1 MLKSNTKKFEVAI
14 IGAGTL
20 ASALARALH
29 AKGYR
34 ISEIVARSNPQS
46 LRRAR
51 MLANRIQ
58 GSAATIKAAELS
70 ADIVWVCV
78 PDDAI
83 ASLAPQILG
92 ERDWSGKIV
101 LHSSGALASDV
112 LEPLRR
118 RGAEI
123 ASAHPLMTFVGS
135 SQPKLEGVPFALEGT
150 TKALAAVETIISDF
164 GAQAFR
170 IAPTE
175 KAAYHAFG
183 FFSSP
188 AIVALIAAA
197 IDVGKLAGLD
207 AKRARALM
215 EPIVRQTIDN
225 CFRTSPQQA
234 FSGPVRRGDVETIR
248 KHLKVLHRQPYC
260 SEVYRTLVKIALQD
274 LPSAK
279 TEQIEA
285 LVKQRPGSGS

>member
-1 MLKSNTKKFEVAI
+1 MPARSKSQKYEIAI

-29 AKGYR
+29 SKEYR
-34 ISEIVARSNPQS
+34 VSEIVSRSNPQS

-51 MLANRIQ
+51 ILANRIQ
-58 GSAATIKAAELS
+58 SSATTIQAAEMS
-70 ADIVWVCV
+70 ADIVWICV

-83 ASLAPQILG
+83 AALAEQMTD
-92 ERDWSGKIV
+92 ERDWRGKIV
-101 LHSSGALASDV
+101 VHSSGALSSDT

-118 RGAEI
+118 KGAEV
-123 ASAHPLMTFVGS
+123 ASAHPLMTFVSS
-135 SQPKLEGVPFALEGT
+135 SQPKLKGVPFALEGT
-150 TKALAAVETIISDF
+150 AKALTAVETIISDF
-164 GAQAFR
+164 EAHAFR
-170 IAPTE
+170 IARTE

-188 AIVALIAAA
+188 GIVALIAAA
-197 IDVGKLAGLD
+197 IDVGKLAGLEG
-207 AKRARALM
+207 KRVRALM

-248 KHLKVLHRQPYC
+248 KHLKVLDEHPDLLDLYG
-260 SEVYRTLVKIALQD
+260 SLVRIALRD
-274 LPSAK
+274 LPSANADSLQRLVNK
-279 TEQIEA
+279 T
-285 LVKQRPGSGS
+285 RP

>member
-1 MLKSNTKKFEVAI
+1 MPARSKSQKYEIAI

-29 AKGYR
+29 SKEYR
-34 ISEIVARSNPQS
+34 VSEIVSRSNPQS

-51 MLANRIQ
+51 ILASRIQ
-58 GSAATIKAAELS
+58 SSATTIQAAEMS
-70 ADIVWVCV
+70 ADIVWICV

-83 ASLAPQILG
+83 AALAEQMTD
-92 ERDWSGKIV
+92 ERDWRGKIV
-101 LHSSGALASDV
+101 VHSSGALSSDT

-118 RGAEI
+118 KGAEV
-123 ASAHPLMTFVGS
+123 ASAHPLMTFVSS
-135 SQPKLEGVPFALEGT
+135 SQPKLKGVPFALEGT
-150 TKALAAVETIISDF
+150 AKALTAVETIISDF
-164 GAQAFR
+164 EAHAFR
-170 IAPTE
+170 IARTE

-188 AIVALIAAA
+188 GIVALIAAA
-197 IDVGKLAGLD
+197 IDVGKLAGLEG
-207 AKRARALM
+207 KRVRALM

-248 KHLKVLHRQPYC
+248 KHLKVLDEHPDLLDLYG
-260 SEVYRTLVKIALQD
+260 SLVRIALKD
-274 LPSAK
+274 LPSANTDSLQRLVNK
-279 TEQIEA
+279 T
-285 LVKQRPGSGS
+285 RP

>member
-1 MLKSNTKKFEVAI
+1 M
-14 IGAGTL
+14 

-51 MLANRIQ
+51 MLANQIQ
-58 GSAATIKAAELS
+58 SSATTIKTAELS
-70 ADIVWVCV
+70 AGIVWICV

-83 ASLAPQILG
+83 ASVAAHIAG
-92 ERDWSGKIV
+92 ERDWRGKIV

-118 RGAEI
+118 KGAEI
-123 ASAHPLMTFVGS
+123 ASAHPLMTFVSS
-135 SQPKLEGVPFALEGT
+135 SQPKLAGVPFALDGT
-150 TKALAAVETIISDF
+150 AKALTAVEIIISDF

-170 IAPTE
+170 IAQAE

-188 AIVALIAAA
+188 AIVALIATA

-248 KHLKVLHRQPYC
+248 KHLKVLQQQPYS
-260 SEVYRTLVKIALQD
+260 SEVYRALIKIALRD

-285 LVKQRPGSGS
+285 LIKGR

>member
-1 MLKSNTKKFEVAI
+1 MKRQKYEVAI

-29 AKGYR
+29 SKGYR
-34 ISEIVARSNPQS
+34 VSEIVSRSNPQS

-51 MLANRIQ
+51 MLASRIQ
-58 GSAATIKAAELS
+58 SSATTIQAAEMS
-70 ADIVWVCV
+70 ADIVWICV

-83 ASLAPQILG
+83 APLAEQMAD
-92 ERDWSGKIV
+92 ERDWRGKIV
-101 LHSSGALASDV
+101 VHSSGALSSDA

-118 RGAEI
+118 KGAEV
-123 ASAHPLMTFVGS
+123 ASAHPLMTFVSS
-135 SQPKLEGVPFALEGT
+135 SQPKLKGVPFALEGT
-150 TKALAAVETIISDF
+150 AKALTAVETIINDF
-164 GAQAFR
+164 EAQAFR
-170 IAPTE
+170 IARTE

-197 IDVGKLAGLD
+197 MDVGKLAGLD
-207 AKRARALM
+207 GKRARALM

-248 KHLKVLHRQPYC
+248 KHLEVLRQQPD
-260 SEVYRTLVKIALQD
+260 SLAVYRALVKIALRD

-285 LVKQRPGSGS
+285 LIKGQ

>member
-1 MLKSNTKKFEVAI
+1 MPARSKSQKYEIAI

-29 AKGYR
+29 SKEYR
-34 ISEIVARSNPQS
+34 VSEIVSRSNPQS

-51 MLANRIQ
+51 ILASRIQ
-58 GSAATIKAAELS
+58 SSATTIQAAEMS
-70 ADIVWVCV
+70 ADIVWICV

-83 ASLAPQILG
+83 AALAEQMTD
-92 ERDWSGKIV
+92 ERDWRGKIV
-101 LHSSGALASDV
+101 VHSSGALSSDT

-118 RGAEI
+118 KGAEV
-123 ASAHPLMTFVGS
+123 ASAHPLMTFVSS
-135 SQPKLEGVPFALEGT
+135 SQPKLKGVPFALEGT
-150 TKALAAVETIISDF
+150 AKALTAVETIISDF
-164 GAQAFR
+164 EAHAFR
-170 IAPTE
+170 IARTE

-188 AIVALIAAA
+188 GIVALIAAA
-197 IDVGKLAGLD
+197 IEVGKLAGLEG
-207 AKRARALM
+207 KRVRALM

-248 KHLKVLHRQPYC
+248 KHLKVLDEHPDLLDLYG
-260 SEVYRTLVKIALQD
+260 SLVRIALKD
-274 LPSAK
+274 LPSANTDSLQRLVNK
-279 TEQIEA
+279 T
-285 LVKQRPGSGS
+285 RP

>member
-1 MLKSNTKKFEVAI
+1 MPPRLKSQKFEIAI

-29 AKGYR
+29 SRGYR
-34 ISEIVARSNPQS
+34 IAEIVSRSNPQS

-51 MLANRIQ
+51 MLASRIQ
-58 GSAATIKAAELS
+58 SSATTIQAAELS
-70 ADIVWVCV
+70 AGVVWICV

-83 ASLAPQILG
+83 AATAEQIAG
-92 ERDWSGKIV
+92 ERDWRGKIAV
-101 LHSSGALASDV
+101 HSSGALSSDT

-118 RGAEI
+118 KGAEV
-123 ASAHPLMTFVGS
+123 ASAHPLMTFVSS
-135 SQPKLEGVPFALEGT
+135 SQPKLKGVPFALEGSA
-150 TKALAAVETIISDF
+150 KALGAVEAIISDF
-164 GAQAFR
+164 EAQAFR
-170 IAPTE
+170 IARAE

-197 IDVGKLAGLD
+197 TDVGKLAGLD
-207 AKRARALM
+207 GKRVRALM
-215 EPIVRQTIDN
+215 EPIVRQTIHN
-225 CFRTSPQQA
+225 CFRSSPQQA

-248 KHLKVLHRQPYC
+248 KHLEVLRQQPD
-260 SEVYRTLVKIALQD
+260 SLEVYRALVKVALKD

-285 LVKQRPGSGS
+285 FIKEL

>member
-1 MLKSNTKKFEVAI
+1 MPPKSKNQKSEVAI

-20 ASALARALH
+20 ASALACALH
-29 AKGYR
+29 SKGYR
-34 ISEIVARSNPQS
+34 ISEILSRSNPQS

-51 MLANRIQ
+51 MLANPIQ
-58 GSAATIKAAELS
+58 SSATTPKAAELS
-70 ADIVWVCV
+70 AGIVWICV

-83 ASLAPQILG
+83 ASVAAQIVG
-92 ERDWSGKIV
+92 ERDWRGKIV
-101 LHSSGALASDV
+101 VHSSGALSSDV

-118 RGAEI
+118 KGAEV
-123 ASAHPLMTFVGS
+123 ASAHPLMTFVS
-135 SQPKLEGVPFALEGT
+135 SLQPKLKGVPFALEGT
-150 TKALAAVETIISDF
+150 AKALTVIESIITDF
-164 GAQAFR
+164 EAQAFR
-170 IAPTE
+170 IARAE

-188 AIVALIAAA
+188 AIVALIASA

-248 KHLKVLHRQPYC
+248 KHLEVLRQKPD
-260 SEVYRTLVKIALQD
+260 SLEVYRAIVKVALRD

-285 LVKQRPGSGS
+285 LIKAR

>member
-1 MLKSNTKKFEVAI
+1 MPPKSNTKKLDVAI

-34 ISEIVARSNPQS
+34 ISEIVTRSNPQS

-51 MLANRIQ
+51 MLATEIQ
-58 GSAATIKAAELS
+58 SSATAIKAAELS
-70 ADIVWVCV
+70 AGIVWICV

-83 ASLAPQILG
+83 ATLAAEIAG
-92 ERDWSGKIV
+92 ERDWRGKIV

-118 RGAEI
+118 KGAEV
-123 ASAHPLMTFVGS
+123 ASAHPLMTFVSS
-135 SQPKLEGVPFALEGT
+135 SQSKLAGVPFALEGT
-150 TKALAAVETIISDF
+150 AKALTAVESIISDF

-170 IAPTE
+170 IAREE

-248 KHLKVLHRQPYC
+248 KHLQVLRQQPD
-260 SEVYRTLVKIALQD
+260 SLELYRALVKIALRN

-285 LVKQRPGSGS
+285 LIKAR

>member
-1 MLKSNTKKFEVAI
+1 MPARSKSQKYEIAI

-29 AKGYR
+29 SKEYR
-34 ISEIVARSNPQS
+34 VSEIVSRSNPQS

-51 MLANRIQ
+51 ILASRIQ
-58 GSAATIKAAELS
+58 SSATTIQAAEMS
-70 ADIVWVCV
+70 ADIVWICV

-83 ASLAPQILG
+83 AALAEQMTD
-92 ERDWSGKIV
+92 ERDWRGKIV
-101 LHSSGALASDV
+101 VHSSGALSSDT

-118 RGAEI
+118 KGAEV
-123 ASAHPLMTFVGS
+123 ASAHPLMTFVSS
-135 SQPKLEGVPFALEGT
+135 SQPKLKGVPFALEGT
-150 TKALAAVETIISDF
+150 AKALTAVETIISDF
-164 GAQAFR
+164 EAHAFR
-170 IAPTE
+170 IARTE

-188 AIVALIAAA
+188 GIVSLIAAA

-207 AKRARALM
+207 GKRVRALM

-248 KHLKVLHRQPYC
+248 KHLKVLDEHPDLLDLYG
-260 SEVYRTLVKIALQD
+260 SLVRIALKD
-274 LPSAK
+274 LPSANTDSLQRLVNK
-279 TEQIEA
+279 T
-285 LVKQRPGSGS
+285 RP

>member
-1 MLKSNTKKFEVAI
+1 MPPKSKNQKFEVAI

-29 AKGYR
+29 SKGYR
-34 ISEIVARSNPQS
+34 ISEILSRSNPQS

-51 MLANRIQ
+51 MLASRIQ
-58 GSAATIKAAELS
+58 SSATTVQAAELS
-70 ADIVWVCV
+70 AGIVWICV

-83 ASLAPQILG
+83 ASVAAQMVG
-92 ERDWSGKIV
+92 ERDWRGKIV
-101 LHSSGALASDV
+101 VHSSGALSSDA
-112 LEPLRR
+112 LEPLRGK
-118 RGAEI
+118 GAEV
-123 ASAHPLMTFVGS
+123 ASAHPLMTFVSS
-135 SQPKLEGVPFALEGT
+135 SQPKLKGVPFALEGT
-150 TKALAAVETIISDF
+150 AKALTAVESIISDF
-164 GAQAFR
+164 EAQAFR
-170 IAPTE
+170 IARTE

-188 AIVALIAAA
+188 ALVALIAAA

-248 KHLKVLHRQPYC
+248 KHLEVLRRQPD
-260 SEVYRTLVKIALQD
+260 SFEVYRALVNIALRD

-285 LVKQRPGSGS
+285 LIKER

>member
-1 MLKSNTKKFEVAI
+1 MPSAKNQKYEVAI

-20 ASALARALH
+20 ASALACALH
-29 AKGYR
+29 SKGYR
-34 ISEIVARSNPQS
+34 ISEIVSRSNPQS

-51 MLANRIQ
+51 TLANRVQ
-58 GSAATIKAAELS
+58 SSATTMPTAELS
-70 ADIVWVCV
+70 ADVIWICV

-83 ASLAPQILG
+83 AAIAEQMAD
-92 ERDWSGKIV
+92 ERDWRGKIAV
-101 LHSSGALASDV
+101 HSSGALSSDA
-112 LEPLRR
+112 LEALRR
-118 RGAEI
+118 KGAEV
-123 ASAHPLMTFVGS
+123 ASAHPLMTFVSS
-135 SQPKLEGVPFALEGT
+135 SQPKLKGVPFALEGT
-150 TKALAAVETIISDF
+150 AKALAAVETIIRDF
-164 GAQAFR
+164 EAQAFR
-170 IAPTE
+170 IARSE
-175 KAAYHAFG
+175 KSAYHAFG

-207 AKRARALM
+207 AKRVRTLM

-234 FSGPVRRGDVETIR
+234 FSGPVRRGDIETIR
-248 KHLKVLHRQPYC
+248 KHLEVLRQQPD
-260 SEVYRTLVKIALQD
+260 SLEVYRALVKIALRD

-285 LVKQRPGSGS
+285 LIRGR

>member
-1 MLKSNTKKFEVAI
+1 MSPKSKNQKDEIAI
-14 IGAGTL
+14 VGAGTL
-20 ASALARALH
+20 ASALARAFH
-29 AKGYR
+29 SKGYR
-34 ISEIVARSNPQS
+34 ISEILSRSNPQS

-51 MLANRIQ
+51 VLASEIQ
-58 GSAATIKAAELS
+58 SSATTAQAAELS
-70 ADIVWVCV
+70 ARIVWICV

-83 ASLAPQILG
+83 ASVAAQMVG
-92 ERDWSGKIV
+92 ERDWRGKIV
-101 LHSSGALASDV
+101 VHSSGALSSDA

-118 RGAEI
+118 KGAET
-123 ASAHPLMTFVGS
+123 ASAHPLMTFITS
-135 SQPKLEGVPFALEGT
+135 SQAKLKGVPFALEGT
-150 TKALAAVETIISDF
+150 AKALTAVEIIVADF
-164 GAQAFR
+164 EAQAFR
-170 IAPTE
+170 IPRAE

-197 IDVGKLAGLD
+197 MDVGKVAGLD

-248 KHLKVLHRQPYC
+248 KHLEVLRQQPD
-260 SEVYRTLVKIALQD
+260 SLEVYRALVKIALRN
-274 LPSAK
+274 LPVAK

-285 LVKQRPGSGS
+285 LIKAR

>member
-1 MLKSNTKKFEVAI
+1 MSPKSKNPKYEIAI
-14 IGAGTL
+14 VGAGTL
-20 ASALARALH
+20 ASALASAFH
-29 AKGYR
+29 SNGYR
-34 ISEIVARSNPQS
+34 ISEIVSRSNPQS

-51 MLANRIQ
+51 ILA
-58 GSAATIKAAELS
+58 SATQSSATTAQAAELS
-70 ADIVWVCV
+70 AGLVWICV

-83 ASLAPQILG
+83 ASVASQVVG
-92 ERDWSGKIV
+92 ERDWRGKIV
-101 LHSSGALASDV
+101 VHSSGALSSDA

-118 RGAEI
+118 KGAEV
-123 ASAHPLMTFVGS
+123 ASAHPLMTFVTS
-135 SQPKLEGVPFALEGT
+135 SQPKLAGVPFALEGT
-150 TKALAAVETIISDF
+150 AKALTAVEGIIGDF

-170 IAPTE
+170 IAREE

-188 AIVALIAAA
+188 AIVALVAAA

-207 AKRARALM
+207 AKRARDLM

-234 FSGPVRRGDVETIR
+234 FSGPVRRGDIETIR
-248 KHLKVLHRQPYC
+248 KHLEVLHQQPD
-260 SEVYRTLVKIALQD
+260 SLDLYRDLVKTALRG

-285 LVKQRPGSGS
+285 LIKAR

>member
-1 MLKSNTKKFEVAI
+1 MPARSKSQKYEIAI

-29 AKGYR
+29 SKEYR
-34 ISEIVARSNPQS
+34 VSEIVSRSNPQS

-51 MLANRIQ
+51 ILANRIQ
-58 GSAATIKAAELS
+58 SSATTIQAAEMS
-70 ADIVWVCV
+70 ADIVWICV

-83 ASLAPQILG
+83 AALAEQMTD
-92 ERDWSGKIV
+92 ERDWRGKIV
-101 LHSSGALASDV
+101 VHSSGALSSDT

-118 RGAEI
+118 KGAEV
-123 ASAHPLMTFVGS
+123 ASAHPLMTFVSS
-135 SQPKLEGVPFALEGT
+135 SQPKLKGVPFALEGT
-150 TKALAAVETIISDF
+150 AKALTAVETIISDF
-164 GAQAFR
+164 EAHAFR
-170 IAPTE
+170 IARTE

-188 AIVALIAAA
+188 GIVALIAAA
-197 IDVGKLAGLD
+197 IDVGKLAGLEG
-207 AKRARALM
+207 KRVRALM

-248 KHLKVLHRQPYC
+248 KHLKVLDEHPDLLDLYG
-260 SEVYRTLVKIALQD
+260 SLVRIALKD
-274 LPSAK
+274 LPSANTDSLQRLVNK
-279 TEQIEA
+279 T
-285 LVKQRPGSGS
+285 RP

>member
-1 MLKSNTKKFEVAI
+1 MPARSKSQKYEIAI

-29 AKGYR
+29 SKEYR
-34 ISEIVARSNPQS
+34 VSEIVSRSNPQS

-51 MLANRIQ
+51 ILASRIQ
-58 GSAATIKAAELS
+58 SSATTIQAAEMS
-70 ADIVWVCV
+70 ADIVWICV

-83 ASLAPQILG
+83 AALAEQMTD
-92 ERDWSGKIV
+92 ERDWRGKIV
-101 LHSSGALASDV
+101 VHSSGALSSDT

-118 RGAEI
+118 KGAEV
-123 ASAHPLMTFVGS
+123 ASAHPLMTFVSS
-135 SQPKLEGVPFALEGT
+135 SQPKLKGVPFALEGT
-150 TKALAAVETIISDF
+150 AKALTAVETIISDF
-164 GAQAFR
+164 EAHAFR
-170 IAPTE
+170 IARTE

-188 AIVALIAAA
+188 GIVALIAAA
-197 IDVGKLAGLD
+197 IEVGKLAGLEG
-207 AKRARALM
+207 KRVRALM

-248 KHLKVLHRQPYC
+248 KHLKVLDEHPDLLDLYG
-260 SEVYRTLVKIALQD
+260 SLVRIALRD
-274 LPSAK
+274 LPSANADSLQRLVNK
-279 TEQIEA
+279 T
-285 LVKQRPGSGS
+285 RP

>member
-1 MLKSNTKKFEVAI
+1 MPARSKSQKYEIAI

-29 AKGYR
+29 SKEYR
-34 ISEIVARSNPQS
+34 VSEIVSRSNPQS

-51 MLANRIQ
+51 ILASRIQ
-58 GSAATIKAAELS
+58 SSATTIQAAEMS
-70 ADIVWVCV
+70 ADIVWICV

-83 ASLAPQILG
+83 AALAEQMTD
-92 ERDWSGKIV
+92 ERDWRGKIV
-101 LHSSGALASDV
+101 VHSSGALSSDT

-118 RGAEI
+118 KGAEV
-123 ASAHPLMTFVGS
+123 ASAHPLMTFVSS
-135 SQPKLEGVPFALEGT
+135 SQPKLKGVPFALEGT
-150 TKALAAVETIISDF
+150 AKALTAVETIISDF
-164 GAQAFR
+164 EAHAFR
-170 IAPTE
+170 IARTE

-188 AIVALIAAA
+188 GIVALIAAA
-197 IDVGKLAGLD
+197 IDVGKLAGLEG
-207 AKRARALM
+207 KRVRALM

-248 KHLKVLHRQPYC
+248 KHLKVLDEHPDLLDLYG
-260 SEVYRTLVKIALQD
+260 SLVRIALRD
-274 LPSAK
+274 LPSANTDSLQRLVNK
-279 TEQIEA
+279 T
-285 LVKQRPGSGS
+285 RP

>member
-1 MLKSNTKKFEVAI
+1 M
-14 IGAGTL
+14 
-20 ASALARALH
+20 
-29 AKGYR
+29 
-34 ISEIVARSNPQS
+34 
-46 LRRAR
+46 
-51 MLANRIQ
+51 
-58 GSAATIKAAELS
+58 S
-70 ADIVWVCV
+70 ADIVWICV

-83 ASLAPQILG
+83 APLAEQMAD
-92 ERDWSGKIV
+92 ERDWRGKIV
-101 LHSSGALASDV
+101 VHSSGALSSDA

-118 RGAEI
+118 KGAEV
-123 ASAHPLMTFVGS
+123 ASAHPLMTFVSS
-135 SQPKLEGVPFALEGT
+135 SQPKLKGVPFALEGT
-150 TKALAAVETIISDF
+150 AKALTAVETIINDF
-164 GAQAFR
+164 EAQAFR
-170 IAPTE
+170 IARTE

-197 IDVGKLAGLD
+197 MDVGKLAGLD
-207 AKRARALM
+207 GKRARALM

-248 KHLKVLHRQPYC
+248 KHLEVLRQQPD
-260 SEVYRTLVKIALQD
+260 SLAVYRALVKIALRD

-285 LVKQRPGSGS
+285 LIKGQ

>member
-1 MLKSNTKKFEVAI
+1 
-14 IGAGTL
+14 
-20 ASALARALH
+20 
-29 AKGYR
+29 
-34 ISEIVARSNPQS
+34 
-46 LRRAR
+46 

-58 GSAATIKAAELS
+58 SSATTIRAAELS
-70 ADIVWVCV
+70 ADVVWICV

-83 ASLAPQILG
+83 ASVAAQIAS
-92 ERDWSGKIV
+92 ERDWRGKIAV
-101 LHSSGALASDV
+101 HSSGAVSSDA

-118 RGAEI
+118 KGAEV
-123 ASAHPLMTFVGS
+123 ASAHPLMTFVSS
-135 SQPKLEGVPFALEGT
+135 SQAKLRGVPFALEGSA
-150 TKALAAVETIISDF
+150 KALAAVESMISDF

-170 IAPTE
+170 IARTE

-188 AIVALIAAA
+188 AIVALMAAA
-197 IDVGKLAGLD
+197 IEVGKLAGLD
-207 AKRARALM
+207 GKRARALM

-234 FSGPVRRGDVETIR
+234 FSGPVRRGDIDTLR
-248 KHLKVLHRQPYC
+248 KHLDVLRRQPD
-260 SEVYRTLVKIALQD
+260 SLEVYRALVTIALRK

-285 LVKQRPGSGS
+285 LIKGR

>member
-1 MLKSNTKKFEVAI
+1 MPPKSNNKKYEVAI
-14 IGAGTL
+14 VGAGTL
-20 ASALARALH
+20 ASALACALH
-29 AKGYR
+29 SKGYR
-34 ISEIVARSNPQS
+34 ISEIVSRSNPQS

-51 MLANRIQ
+51 MLASRIQ
-58 GSAATIKAAELS
+58 SSAATVQTAELS
-70 ADIVWVCV
+70 AGIVWICV

-83 ASLAPQILG
+83 ASVAAQIMG
-92 ERDWSGKIV
+92 ERDWRGKIAV
-101 LHSSGALASDV
+101 HSSGALSSDT

-118 RGAEI
+118 KGAEV
-123 ASAHPLMTFVGS
+123 ASAHPLMTFVSS
-135 SQPKLEGVPFALEGT
+135 SQPKLKGVPFALEGT
-150 TKALAAVETIISDF
+150 AKALAAIETIIGDF
-164 GAQAFR
+164 EALAFR
-170 IAPTE
+170 IPRTE

-197 IDVGKLAGLD
+197 IDVGRLAGLD
-207 AKRARALM
+207 GKRARALM

-248 KHLKVLHRQPYC
+248 KHLEVVRRQPD
-260 SEVYRTLVKIALQD
+260 SLGVYRSLVMIALRD

-285 LVKQRPGSGS
+285 LIKGR

>member
-1 MLKSNTKKFEVAI
+1 MPARSKSQKYEIAI

-29 AKGYR
+29 SKEYR
-34 ISEIVARSNPQS
+34 VSEIVSRSNPQS

-51 MLANRIQ
+51 ILANRIQ
-58 GSAATIKAAELS
+58 SSATTIQAAEMS
-70 ADIVWVCV
+70 ADIVWICV

-83 ASLAPQILG
+83 AALAEQMTD
-92 ERDWSGKIV
+92 ERDWRGKIV
-101 LHSSGALASDV
+101 VHSSGALSSDT

-118 RGAEI
+118 KGAEV
-123 ASAHPLMTFVGS
+123 ASAHPLMTFVSS
-135 SQPKLEGVPFALEGT
+135 SQPKLKGVPFALEGT
-150 TKALAAVETIISDF
+150 AKALTAVETIISDF
-164 GAQAFR
+164 EAHAFR
-170 IAPTE
+170 IARTE

-188 AIVALIAAA
+188 GIVALIAAA
-197 IDVGKLAGLD
+197 IDVGKLAGLEG
-207 AKRARALM
+207 KRVRALM

-248 KHLKVLHRQPYC
+248 KHLKVLDEHPDLLDLYG
-260 SEVYRTLVKIALQD
+260 SLVRIALRD
-274 LPSAK
+274 LPSANTDSLQRLVNK
-279 TEQIEA
+279 T
-285 LVKQRPGSGS
+285 RP